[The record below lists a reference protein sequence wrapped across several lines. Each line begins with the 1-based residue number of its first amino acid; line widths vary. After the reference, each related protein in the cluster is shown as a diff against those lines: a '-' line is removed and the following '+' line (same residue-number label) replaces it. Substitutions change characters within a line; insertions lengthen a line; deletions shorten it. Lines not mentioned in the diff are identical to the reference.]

1 MDSRQTGNMNKKMT
15 NSYKILVLKSEK
27 GTDDLGHL
35 GIDRRTALKSVVE
48 K

>member
-1 MDSRQTGNMNKKMT
+1 MGGRQAGNMNKKMR

-27 GTDDLGHL
+27 GTDDLEHL
-35 GIDRRTALKSVVE
+35 GIDRRTILKSVLE